1 MDQNL
6 AIIIPAYKGAY
17 LKRTLDSLVQQTN
30 KNFSVYI
37 GDDCSPENLPDII
50 NQYISLLNITYKK
63 FSDNRGKSDLISQW
77 ERCLDMIQNEEYFI
91 LFSDDDIMEANC
103 VEMFYQ
109 ALACNHI
116 YDVYHYNIDVIDQ
129 HENITKHC
137 NEYPQI
143 LSASEFIRLIYT
155 YQIDARMPEFIFRT
169 SHFNETGRF
178 IKFDLAYRSDNATV
192 LVCAEEK
199 GIFSIEKAKV
209 LWRDSGVNISSTY
222 NISTQK
228 RKAIATID
236 FFNWLEAYY
245 TSKNQTSPL
254 TLKERLLLTITEIS
268 SLSPNYPHSEL
279 YKLLPL
285 IRQITHSKTILFKS
299 KCCLFLLIH
308 QKRKTRKLIKKL
320 INIFLKSYK

>member
-91 LFSDDDIMEANC
+91 LFSDDDIMEANLC
-103 VEMFYQ
+103 RNVLSSSRMY
-109 ALACNHI
+109 HI
-116 YDVYHYNIDVIDQ
+116 YDVYHYNIDIIDQ

-155 YQIDARMPEFIFRT
+155 YQIDARMPEFIF
-169 SHFNETGRF
+169 
-178 IKFDLAYRSDNATV
+178 
-192 LVCAEEK
+192 
-199 GIFSIEKAKV
+199 
-209 LWRDSGVNISSTY
+209 
-222 NISTQK
+222 
-228 RKAIATID
+228 
-236 FFNWLEAYY
+236 
-245 TSKNQTSPL
+245 
-254 TLKERLLLTITEIS
+254 
-268 SLSPNYPHSEL
+268 
-279 YKLLPL
+279 
-285 IRQITHSKTILFKS
+285 
-299 KCCLFLLIH
+299 
-308 QKRKTRKLIKKL
+308 
-320 INIFLKSYK
+320 

>member
-1 MDQNL
+1 
-6 AIIIPAYKGAY
+6 
-17 LKRTLDSLVQQTN
+17 
-30 KNFSVYI
+30 
-37 GDDCSPENLPDII
+37 
-50 NQYISLLNITYKK
+50 
-63 FSDNRGKSDLISQW
+63 
-77 ERCLDMIQNEEYFI
+77 
-91 LFSDDDIMEANC
+91 
-103 VEMFYQ
+103 
-109 ALACNHI
+109 
-116 YDVYHYNIDVIDQ
+116 
-129 HENITKHC
+129 
-137 NEYPQI
+137 
-143 LSASEFIRLIYT
+143 
-155 YQIDARMPEFIFRT
+155 MPEFIFRT

-299 KCCLFLLIH
+299 KCCLFLFVCFYY
-308 QKRKTRKLIKKL
+308 
-320 INIFLKSYK
+320 FLKILLMHLLVIALFLHSLSHSIILFVLLNLDLNILVLLSLEVLCRL

>member
-6 AIIIPAYKGAY
+6 AIIIPAYKRTH
-17 LKRTLDSLVQQTN
+17 LKKTLDSLAQQTN

-37 GDDCSPENLPDII
+37 GDDFSPENLSDII
-50 NQYISLLNITYKK
+50 KKYANLLNITYKK
-63 FSDNRGKSDLISQW
+63 FSHNLGKSNLISQW
-77 ERCLDMIQNEEYFI
+77 ERCLGMIQDEKFFI
-91 LFSDDDIMEANC
+91 LFSDDDIMESTC
-103 VEMFYQ
+103 IEMFYQ
-109 ALACNHI
+109 TLTCNYI
-116 YDVYHYNIDVIDQ
+116 YDVYHYNINIIDQ
-129 HENITKHC
+129 HENIIKHC

-143 LSASEFIRLIYT
+143 LSSSEFIHLIYT

-169 SHFNETGRF
+169 SHFNKIGRF

-209 LWRDSGVNISSTY
+209 LWRDSGINISSTY

-245 TSKNQTSPL
+245 ISKSQTCPL

-268 SLSPNYPHSEL
+268 SLSSNYPHSEL
-279 YKLLPL
+279 YKLLPQ
-285 IRQITHSKTILFKS
+285 IRQTTDNKTVLFKS
-299 KCCLFLLIH
+299 KCCLFLIMH
-308 QKRKTRKLIKKL
+308 QKRKTRKLFKRL
-320 INIFLKSYK
+320 INIMLKS